1 MNKVVFYP
9 DYYRRNRDSIY
20 LIDGFDSA
28 LSGHERCILPS
39 RHGRLRHYMYMEK
52 REILFLFLYVVDV
65 VFWSAG
71 VKTALVPAWLAK
83 KGVREVVV
91 ICSYNRLTMRFSE
104 SLASKGLKVIELQHG
119 HTTPSHA
126 FYKRGLPHISEFWC
140 WNVDYAEVMKKFD
153 SNLRVRNVGM
163 PFGSSSLTSKPD
175 RIENLLIVD
184 QWSIRDEMV
193 QLTAE
198 LAKNYPKLAITYKL
212 HPNQSFWPKGE
223 LFDKLPNVTE
233 LKSNIRII
241 DMAMEFDAFLGQYST
256 GMIEASILNRWVFL
270 TPDYVDDILLKND
283 VVRPFEDLGILLGQH
298 YERS

>member
-20 LIDGFDSA
+20 LIDGFDLA
-28 LSGHERCILPS
+28 LSEHEKIILPS
-39 RHGRLRHYMYMEK
+39 RNGRLRHYMFLGK
-52 REILFLFLYVVDV
+52 REILFLFLYAINV

-71 VKTALVPAWLAK
+71 VKTALVAAWLAK

-119 HTTPSHA
+119 HTTPSHV
-126 FYKRGLPHISEFWC
+126 FYMRGLPHISEFWC
-140 WNVDYAEVMKKFD
+140 WNDDYADVMKKFD
-153 SNLRVRNVGM
+153 SNLNVLNVGM
-163 PFGSSSLTSKPD
+163 PFESSRLTSKPAK
-175 RIENLLIVD
+175 IENLLIVD

-193 QLTAE
+193 QLTSE

-212 HPNQSFWPKGE
+212 HPNKSFWPKGE

-233 LKSNIRII
+233 LKSNIRIT
-241 DMAMEFDAFLGQYST
+241 DMAMEYDAFLGQYST
-256 GMIEASILNRWVFL
+256 GLIEASISNRWVFL
-270 TPDYVDDILLKND
+270 TPDYVDDILLQND
-283 VVRPFEDLGILLGQH
+283 FVRPFEELRTMLNQH
-298 YERS
+298 HEQS